1 MSFFKLRKT
10 SKNIALFVDGPNM
23 LRKEFDTDLDNIR
36 KKLEEHGRVAQCIV
50 FLNQYA
56 PDKLIEAVT
65 NQGFQPVIGMGGT
78 KNDQTDVDVYMSVE
92 AIEAV
97 HNKNIGMI
105 ALATRDADFLP
116 VVQTAKKHGKKVIII
131 GQNPGFSKGLQRAA
145 DIVIDIT
152 KPQTNRYTRNNNYN
166 RNRNAYPK
174 NDTTNTNNP
183 NNNNN
188 KKSNNDAPKE

>member
-36 KKLEEHGRVAQCIV
+36 KKLEEYGRVAQSIV

-78 KNDQTDVDVYMSVE
+78 KDDQTDVDVYMSVE

-116 VVQTAKKHGKKVIII
+116 VVQTAKKHGKKVIIV

-152 KPQTNRYTRNNNYN
+152 KPQINRYNRNSNYNKNRNTTRNN
-166 RNRNAYPK
+166 AVVFPK
-174 NDTTNTNNP
+174 KNNTM
-183 NNNNN
+183 NN
-188 KKSNNDAPKE
+188 KSKTDASKK